1 MSQAERERRRQLK
14 LGTKASPETRAK
26 MSAARMGKKQN
37 MTPKKKA
44 QIAKMHAGRKGKP
57 LSDETKLKLSAAHK
71 GKMHSEETKKKIS
84 ETKRKQELHTKR
96 PKSGKRR
103 SVVCIETDVI
113 YESLAEA
120 QRRTNT
126 PKSSI

>member
-1 MSQAERERRRQLK
+1 MR

-26 MSAARMGKKQN
+26 MSAARLGKKQN

-57 LSDETKLKLSAAHK
+57 LSEGTKLKLSAAHK
-71 GKMHSEETKKKIS
+71 GKKHSEETKRKIS
-84 ETKRKQELHTKR
+84 ETKRKQRLHTKR

-103 SVVCIETDVI
+103 SVVCLETGII

-120 QRRTNT
+120 QRKTNT